1 VRRPNRGP
9 CGPGVVGPADGPG
22 EATRSPLER
31 GPEDGERPVAEGEAP
46 GLAEFLSSA
55 RYEEPGVKLG
65 GPPPKA
71 EDSRVTDSGQ
81 VP

>member
-1 VRRPNRGP
+1 M
-9 CGPGVVGPADGPG
+9 
-22 EATRSPLER
+22 RSPLER
-31 GPEDGERPVAEGEAP
+31 GARDGDSPVADGEGLVLVA
-46 GLAEFLSSA
+46 FLSSA

-65 GPPPKA
+65 GPPSKA